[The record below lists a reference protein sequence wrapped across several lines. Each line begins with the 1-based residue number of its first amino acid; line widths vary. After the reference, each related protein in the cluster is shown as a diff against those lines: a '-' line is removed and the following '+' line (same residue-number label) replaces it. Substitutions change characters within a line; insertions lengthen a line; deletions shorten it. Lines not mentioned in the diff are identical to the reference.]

1 MKKAASKYKKAQTQ
15 EEKVLYSKQFKDIY
29 AYLTQTKAAK
39 LSSTREELL
48 EDMKLLLANDE
59 HYTQACED
67 SLKIFKE
74 NSGAV
79 DFVINVLSKN

>member
-1 MKKAASKYKKAQTQ
+1 
-15 EEKVLYSKQFKDIY
+15 
-29 AYLTQTKAAK
+29 
-39 LSSTREELL
+39 
-48 EDMKLLLANDE
+48 MKLLLANDE

-79 DFVINVLSKN
+79 DFVINVLSQEN